1 METLLG
7 FVKRSHYMPWKA
19 VFLRPGLTPSLKKTH
34 CHPEVGAGVAQFEV

>member
-7 FVKRSHYMPWKA
+7 FVKRSHYMPWKAA

-34 CHPEVGAGVAQFEV
+34 CHPEVGVGVAQF